1 MKARSELIIC
11 NSYPFAESLCIPL
24 FEREKVGTINR
35 YPFPSVAPF
44 VACGGTN
51 SPLARA

>member
-1 MKARSELIIC
+1 MKARSELIIS
-11 NSYPFAESLCIPL
+11 NSYPFAESLCMPL

-35 YPFPSVAPF
+35 YHFPWVAPF
-44 VACGGTN
+44 VACGGTK